1 MTKNTSLKI
10 AVIRQRHQDL
20 DDEVDTMN
28 EKRFLTP
35 SEKMRL
41 KVLKVTR
48 LKCKDTLN
56 KLIRESRVSH
66 EKEESTNE

>member
-48 LKCKDTLN
+48 LKCKDTLD
-56 KLIRESRVSH
+56 KLTREYQTFCEKKENIH
-66 EKEESTNE
+66 E